1 MILQTYT
8 PGHYVYKYASAYDY
22 EGFYRKEINLLQTT
36 SFPPFT
42 DIFRVLVSCEDEGA
56 ALDAT
61 KLATDRIRE
70 VAAKYPNAFVYLNAM
85 RSPKKRIQT
94 KHRMQVLMRI
104 QPHRDDIRA
113 EIYAA
118 ADEVSRTFPQ
128 VTCFTEIN
136 PNDLS

>member
-1 MILQTYT
+1 MLFR
-8 PGHYVYKYASAYDY
+8 S
-22 EGFYRKEINLLQTT
+22 QTT
-36 SFPPFT
+36 GFPPFT
-42 DIFRVLVSCEDEGA
+42 DILRVLISCENEQA

-61 KLATDRIRE
+61 KFAVEEIRKLAADN
-70 VAAKYPNAFVYLNAM
+70 ADAFVYLNAM

-104 QPHRDDIRA
+104 KPHIDRIRA
-113 EIYAA
+113 AVYSV
-118 ADEVSRTFPQ
+118 ADKVAELYPQ